1 MKNNE
6 AVAHKLIDA
15 IEEIEK
21 RNNDNIFNTDTK
33 AANRIIVNT
42 ILDKLEE
49 IIKDENSED

>member
-6 AVAHKLIDA
+6 AVIHQLIDA

-21 RNNDNIFNTDTK
+21 KNNDNIFYTDKK

-49 IIKDENSED
+49 IIRNENSED